1 MEGDEIMRYYKNVNN
16 ETFVDPILANH
27 NGLVEITESE
37 FLAIAN
43 PPKTALQLQE
53 EAIAHYKSLYMN
65 LVSDKLKEL
74 DYDSLATV
82 KLWEGDATFGA
93 EATKILNWYKGII
106 QRNYELLNA
115 GFPMTDEEY
124 LVALSVVV
132 F

>member
-1 MEGDEIMRYYKNVNN
+1 MKYYKNTNN
-16 ETFVDPILANH
+16 EVFVDPILANH
-27 NGLVEITESE
+27 TGLVEITESE

-65 LVSDKLKEL
+65 LVAEKLKEY
-74 DYDSLATV
+74 DFDSLDR
-82 KLWEGDATFGA
+82 LEMWLSDATYGA
-93 EATKILNWYKGII
+93 SALRIKTWYKNIIFKNDALLLAGIP
-106 QRNYELLNA
+106 L
-115 GFPMTDEEY
+115 TDEEY

>member
-1 MEGDEIMRYYKNVNN
+1 MKYYKNINN
-16 ETFVDPILANH
+16 EIFEDPILANH
-27 NGLVEITESE
+27 TGLVEITESE

-65 LVSDKLKEL
+65 LVAEKLKEY
-74 DYDSLATV
+74 DFDSLDR
-82 KLWEGDATFGA
+82 LEMWLSDATYGA
-93 EATKILNWYKGII
+93 SALRIKTWYKNIIFKNDALLLAGIP
-106 QRNYELLNA
+106 L
-115 GFPMTDEEY
+115 TDEEY